1 MSGDAS
7 GSMTD
12 DEAAAALRRAGLRL
26 TRPRLAVLGA
36 LRALGGHRSAD
47 EVMDSLR
54 GEKARVSRMTVYN
67 ALGDL
72 ETARVILRADAGPGR
87 TLFEARS
94 EWHHHFVCRR
104 CDAVLDVPCVRGRK
118 PCMKLA
124 APVGEADEAQVIFR
138 GICRRCGGGRKA
150 GKDLAGRRRGASPRR
165 GARRDADVPLTRRP
179 AATGGRFPRPATP
192 SPDPDPSSP
201 RE

>member
-1 MSGDAS
+1 MSGGGA

-12 DEAAAALRRAGLRL
+12 DEAVAALRRAGLRL

-54 GEKARVSRMTVYN
+54 RAKARVSRMTVYN

-72 ETARVILRADAGPGR
+72 EKARVILRADAGPGR
-87 TLFEARS
+87 TLYEARS

-118 PCMKLA
+118 PCMKLT
-124 APVGEADEAQVIFR
+124 APVGKADEAQVIFR
-138 GICRRCGGGRKA
+138 GICRACLGAGGR
-150 GKDLAGRRRGASPRR
+150 GRPV
-165 GARRDADVPLTRRP
+165 AR
-179 AATGGRFPRPATP
+179 TGRTG
-192 SPDPDPSSP
+192 S
-201 RE
+201 